1 LAENE
6 AKMKTSHCLGD
17 RDAMMRSAAMSLY
30 RTDADTGLE
39 TAQKKTERGESASSS
54 ISTNTSITL
63 LPGL

>member
-39 TAQKKTERGESASSS
+39 TAQKKQNVVNARHLRSAR
-54 ISTNTSITL
+54 TRA
-63 LPGL
+63 